1 MSITDYKKS
10 QQGIQ
15 STFGGDSWVTTMRDN
30 GLARFDKNGFPTVKD
45 EEWRYTNLKMI
56 KEGDFIPGIKS
67 VDADLSPYSQLVTGK
82 GVEVVFIDGHF
93 SEKDSTLHG
102 LISGVNLLTLDTA
115 LKTKGNEI
123 QALLKHFN
131 EDTENPFTGLNDAM
145 LSAGTCLFVD
155 DKVQSSDV
163 INIIFITTGKAENSM
178 TMPRSFVLV
187 GQSAKVVICE
197 THIHRGTRQ
206 AYFKNTQCDIVI
218 GENSHVEYYK
228 AQLESFGAYH
238 ISNTRM
244 HLAAN
249 SHLESFALDLG
260 AKLTRNTLHISLNGD
275 NIHAGLD
282 GLYALAEDQHVDNH
296 SAVDHRFPHCVSDQ
310 LYKGLLDGKSRGVF
324 NGKIF
329 VRQAA
334 QKTDAYQLNRN
345 VILSDNASVDTKPQ
359 LEINADDVR
368 CTHGA
373 TIGQMSPSEVFYLQ
387 SRGIDKERAI
397 DMLSHGFAEDA
408 LNRIVND
415 KVRTIFNTYL
425 HEYFF
430 DAIERRTV

>member
-1 MSITDYKKS
+1 MSNTDYTKTK
-10 QQGIQ
+10 QGIQ
-15 STFGGDSWVTTMRDN
+15 AAFGGDSWVTTMRDN
-30 GLARFDKNGFPTVKD
+30 GLARFDKKGFPTVKD

-56 KEGDFIPGIKS
+56 KEGNFIPGAATNN
-67 VDADLSPYSQLVTGK
+67 ADLSLYNQVVTGK

-93 SEKDSTLHG
+93 SEKDSSLNG
-102 LISGVNLLTLDTA
+102 VVSGVDLMTLASA

-123 QALLKHFN
+123 QSLLEHFN

-145 LSAGTCLFVD
+145 LSSGTCLFVS
-155 DKVQSSDV
+155 DKVQSNEV
-163 INIIFITTGKAENSM
+163 INIVFITTEKAENAM
-178 TMPRSFVLV
+178 TMPRNFVVV
-187 GQSAKVVICE
+187 GQSAKAVICE
-197 THIHRGTRQ
+197 THVHRGTRQ
-206 AYFKNTQCDIVI
+206 CYFKNTQCDIVI

-238 ISNTRM
+238 ISNTRIHM
-244 HLAAN
+244 AAS
-249 SHLESFALDLG
+249 SHLESFTLDLG
-260 AKLTRNTLHISLNGD
+260 AKLTRNTLHISLNGE

-387 SRGIDKERAI
+387 SRGIDKETAV
-397 DMLSHGFAEDA
+397 DMLAHGFADDA
-408 LNRIVND
+408 LDRIVND
-415 KVRTIFNTYL
+415 GVRTIFNAYL

-430 DAIERRTV
+430 DAKERRTV